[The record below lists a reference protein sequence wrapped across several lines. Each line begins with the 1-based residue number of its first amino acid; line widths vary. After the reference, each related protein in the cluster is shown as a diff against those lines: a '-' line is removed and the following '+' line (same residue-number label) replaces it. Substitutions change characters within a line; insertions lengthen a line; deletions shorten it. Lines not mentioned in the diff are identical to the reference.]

1 MLTKIAWRN
10 LWRNRRRT
18 LITMASIFFAVLLAI
33 FMRSMQEGVYDQ
45 MIDNSVRFY
54 RGYAQVH
61 QDGYWEEQYI
71 DNTFENVQGLEEAVR
86 EHHEVSL
93 VVPRLESPMMAST
106 GPSSRFAQVV
116 GIDPDRE
123 DGLTM
128 LKSKLVQ
135 GEYLE
140 VDDKALLIGV
150 GLAEK
155 LKLTLGD
162 TLSLL
167 GQGFHGVQAYDQY
180 RIKGMVKFGNPEQN
194 KRMVY
199 LPIKAAQRLFAAPDR
214 LTAFALEVSNRRVS
228 DDVVR
233 DLQAKLDTQTYE
245 VMDWREMDKE
255 LLNFIEADRAGG
267 VLVMYILYVIIGFGI
282 FGTALMMISE
292 RQYEFGVQIAI
303 GMKKRQLALTLI
315 LEMLF
320 MGLMAVGLGGII
332 GSPVQYF
339 FNKNPIYLG
348 SEMGETYES
357 FNIEPI
363 IPLSTDPSILIQ
375 QALTVFLMVLIIMI
389 YPLYKLY
396 RIKPIEA
403 MRA

>member
-1 MLTKIAWRN
+1 
-10 LWRNRRRT
+10 
-18 LITMASIFFAVLLAI
+18 MASIFFAVLLAI

-61 QDGYWEEQYI
+61 QQGYWEEQYI
-71 DNTFENVQGLEEAVR
+71 DNTFENVEGLEEAVR
-86 EHHEVSL
+86 EHPEVSL

-106 GPSSRFAQVV
+106 GPSSRFAQVI

-128 LKSKLVQ
+128 LKAKLVQ

-140 VDDKALLIGV
+140 ADDKALLIGV

-162 TLSLL
+162 TLILL

-194 KRMVY
+194 KRMIY

-320 MGLMAVGLGGII
+320 LGLMAVGLGGII

-375 QALTVFLMVLIIMI
+375 QALTVFLMVLVIMI

-396 RIKPIEA
+396 RIKPVEA

>member
-162 TLSLL
+162 TLILL